1 VTSVLGNVASMA
13 ARAGGTVV
21 RQVRSV
27 LDPGAS
33 GHSGAAEEPA
43 SRWLVVTLN
52 RGPGEVDPDQLPA
65 PLAGYGDRIEVS
77 VRPAA
82 DSKGTELA
90 VRLRTP
96 APSGAAARVRGDD
109 PRGQLRAALREAKQ
123 LIEVGEVLRVDPT
136 PHGKRTPT
144 TAGALLEA
152 VTRRAPKEG
161 VL

>member
-1 VTSVLGNVASMA
+1 MTSALGNVASLA

-27 LDPGAS
+27 LDPGAAPS
-33 GHSGAAEEPA
+33 SGAADESS
-43 SRWLVVTLN
+43 SRWLVVTVN
-52 RGPGEVDPDQLPA
+52 GDVDAGQLPA
-65 PLAGYGDRIEVS
+65 PLAEYGDRIEVR

-82 DSKGTELA
+82 NDKGTELA

-96 APSGAAARVRGDD
+96 TPSGIAAAAAKVRGDD
-109 PRGQLRAALREAKQ
+109 PRGELRSALRKAKQ
-123 LIEVGEVLRVDPT
+123 LIEVGEVLKLDPV
-136 PHGKRTPT
+136 PHGKRTATP
-144 TAGALLEA
+144 AGAALEA